1 MDSDGANRPVAGD
14 AATTNSPA
22 TLVAEVF
29 CDGACIGNPG
39 PGGYGTIVRLPG
51 RPVLRDSGG
60 LARTTNNQMEL
71 TAAIVGL
78 TLAVEAGAKVVRVV
92 SDSEY
97 LVKGMNGWVT
107 NWKRKGWKTTG
118 GTPVK
123 NQEMWEALDAL
134 TTGVTVAWHW
144 IPGHA
149 GHRENEECDQLATA
163 AARRAAQRRVAGP
176 KRPGPRYASARGRG

>member
-1 MDSDGANRPVAGD
+1 
-14 AATTNSPA
+14 
-22 TLVAEVF
+22 
-29 CDGACIGNPG
+29 
-39 PGGYGTIVRLPG
+39 
-51 RPVLRDSGG
+51 VLRDSGG

-97 LVKGMNGWVT
+97 LVKGMNGWVAG
-107 NWKRKGWKTTG
+107 WKRKGWKTTS

-134 TTGVTVAWHW
+134 SPGVSVVWHW
-144 IPGHA
+144 IPGHS
-149 GHRENEECDQLATA
+149 GHRENEECDRLAAA
-163 AARRAAQRRVAGP
+163 AARQAAQRRVAGP
-176 KRPGPRYASARGRG
+176 RSPGQRFASTRGRG